1 MCRVVHY
8 CHGDTLMRTHPFLVY
23 RNTRCISYNRT
34 SSHRVT
40 ITRIGGAGLSHTFR
54 DLVCQSTDSLVPYL
68 YAGST
73 VYAAAVTALFL
84 YLGTRALW
92 VDGQSEGQ
100 DVVFLYSSDEL
111 KKSRGQGRR
120 LLSPSMG
127 YMASPRMLFRLLI
140 PLILVYAILLV
151 RSYEPDMLQLILPG
165 SLKEGLSSGFNPQF
179 FPTITGIA
187 TLFSRTATTA
197 SLWVHVLCVNIFAA
211 HTLLWKGVRIGIPTH
226 HTVILSMIFGP
237 LGFVSHWM
245 TSHLAQVFQH

>member
-1 MCRVVHY
+1 MCRVVH
-8 CHGDTLMRTHPFLVY
+8 CHGDTVVRTHPVMY

-34 SSHRVT
+34 SSHRIA
-40 ITRIGGAGLSHTFR
+40 ITRIGGGATRAVALNHTFR
-54 DLVCQSTDSLVPYL
+54 DLLCLSTDSLVPYL
-68 YAGST
+68 YAAST
-73 VYAAAVTALFL
+73 VYAVAVTALFL

-120 LLSPSMG
+120 VLNPSMG

-165 SLKEGLSSGFNPQF
+165 SLKEGFSSGFNPQF

-197 SLWVHVLCVNIFAA
+197 SLWVHLLCVNIFAA
-211 HTLLWKGVRIGIPTH
+211 HTLLWKGVGIGIPTH

-245 TSHLAQVFQH
+245 TSQVFRH